1 MDTATFQAELKRD
14 GFNDIETKSQP
25 ANRFNAAHSHPF
37 EVRLLVT
44 AGEATLVFNG
54 TTRTYRAGD
63 ILTMAPGCE
72 HTEQYGP
79 AGWTYIVGKKVPQAA

>member
-1 MDTATFQAELKRD
+1 MDATTFQTELKRD

-25 ANRFNAAHSHPF
+25 ANLFNAAHSHPF
-37 EVRLLVT
+37 EVRALVT
-44 AGEATLVFNG
+44 DGEVTLAFNG
-54 TTRTYRAGD
+54 MTRTYRAGD

-79 AGWTYIVGKKVPQAA
+79 AGYSYIVGKKHLQAA